1 MAKQPTQLTPKQEI
15 FCNEYLID
23 FNATRAA
30 IAAGYSERTA
40 RSIGAENL
48 TKPNMQD
55 YLNEK
60 REEISKRH
68 NVTMDRIVQEYAH
81 IAFQDTAELF
91 DGSTL
96 KEVSELPE
104 NVTRALSEV
113 TVQSVRQVGEGDNA
127 KIAEVIKVKSH
138 DKKGALDSL
147 TKILGGF
154 EKDNDQ
160 KKPEAIVKITRKIV
174 QPK

>member
-1 MAKQPTQLTPKQEI
+1 MAKQPNELTDKQRI
-15 FCNEYLID
+15 FCEEYLID

-30 IAAGYSERTA
+30 IAAGYSEKTA
-40 RSIGAENL
+40 RKIGSENL
-48 TKPNMQD
+48 TKPDIQN
-55 YLNEK
+55 YLNQK

-68 NVTMDRIVQEYAH
+68 DVTMDRIIQEYAH

-91 DGSTL
+91 DGSVL

-104 NVTRALSEV
+104 HVTRALSEV
-113 TVQSVRQVGEGDNA
+113 TVQSVKSFGEGDNK

-147 TKILGGF
+147 TRILGGF
-154 EKDNDQ
+154 EKDNEQ
-160 KKPEAIVKITRKIV
+160 TKPETVVQVTRKIV
-174 QPK
+174 KAK